1 MTRIMSSTEQD
12 KWLARMARRR
22 RERKIRLTGRV
33 LFVCYL
39 CFLVYFLFFADW
51 YNHRPG
57 IMAEVAVNLEP
68 LREIRRFL
76 RYREQL
82 GFKAVF
88 LNLAGNI
95 LGFIPFG
102 FFLPVISRRFHNGLV
117 VVLLAALSSS
127 VVEAVQLITRTGTCD
142 VDDVILNTAGA
153 LAGYIIFLI
162 CNAIRRRF
170 YGR

>member
-1 MTRIMSSTEQD
+1 MKSTEQD
-12 KWLARMARRR
+12 KWVVRRTRRR
-22 RERKIRLTGRV
+22 RERKIRLVGRV

-39 CFLVYFLFFADW
+39 CFLIYFLFFADW

-57 IMAEVAVNLEP
+57 IMAEISVNLKP
-68 LREIRRFL
+68 FREIMRFL

-102 FFLPVISRRFHNGLV
+102 FFLPVISRRFQNGLV
-117 VVLLAALSSS
+117 VVLLGALNSSL
-127 VVEAVQLITRTGTCD
+127 VEAVQLITRTGTCD
-142 VDDVILNTAGA
+142 VDDVILNTLGA
-153 LAGYIIFLI
+153 LAGYIIFVI
-162 CNAIRRRF
+162 CNRIRRHF